1 MTGDALLHLIP
12 HAFIEHSSNEKKLKS
27 YDFLDDIKLKT
38 EHDDSHV
45 NVYKGLGAFIGI
57 YVFFIIE
64 KLVRIRQ
71 DYNEKKIKKTS
82 NNNNNNN
89 NNESN
94 VFDNP
99 NYLIAT
105 PKSHPK
111 QDNDYVNKNG
121 IELNLLDHKQ
131 LTNRID
137 NEENVH
143 KYTEE
148 KKNKN
153 KPIHSHA
160 HGHSHGNNNI
170 TMKSNAWMVILGDG
184 LHNFSDGLAIGASFA
199 SNITAGFGTTIAVF
213 CHELPHEIGDFAV
226 LR

>member
-1 MTGDALLHLIP
+1 LTGDALLHLIP
-12 HAFIEHSSNEKKLKS
+12 HAFIEHSSNEKILKS
-27 YDFLDDIKLKT
+27 FDFLDDIKLKT
-38 EHDDSHV
+38 EHNDSHV

-71 DYNEKKIKKTS
+71 DYNEKKIKKT
-82 NNNNNNN
+82 NNNNN

-99 NYLIAT
+99 NYVIT
-105 PKSHPK
+105 TPK

-143 KYTEE
+143 KHQEE
-148 KKNKN
+148 KKNK
-153 KPIHSHA
+153 KKAIHSHT
-160 HGHSHGNNNI
+160 HGHSHGSNNT

>member
-89 NNESN
+89 NNNEYIGRPCRCPQ
-94 VFDNP
+94 VLLLLLLLLIHILLRLTILYLYLFTDN
-99 NYLIAT
+99 
-105 PKSHPK
+105 
-111 QDNDYVNKNG
+111 
-121 IELNLLDHKQ
+121 
-131 LTNRID
+131 LTDTSTDTFTR
-137 NEENVH
+137 
-143 KYTEE
+143 
-148 KKNKN
+148 
-153 KPIHSHA
+153 
-160 HGHSHGNNNI
+160 
-170 TMKSNAWMVILGDG
+170 
-184 LHNFSDGLAIGASFA
+184 F
-199 SNITAGFGTTIAVF
+199 
-213 CHELPHEIGDFAV
+213 
-226 LR
+226 